1 MFRSV
6 IVNYMFEKL
15 PGVLAAIATFS
26 VSFLLIFAFG
36 APDVLDCHPHHPLR
50 PRGPFRPAARPPG
63 SLTFTGSSVR
73 NEILL
78 RKSSARAGA
87 AARAIALSWY
97 HAGREPGEGSE
108 QGS

>member
-36 APDVLDCHPHHPLR
+36 APMFLIVIPIILSVL
-50 PRGPFRPAARPPG
+50 
-63 SLTFTGSSVR
+63 V
-73 NEILL
+73 
-78 RKSSARAGA
+78 
-87 AARAIALSWY
+87 
-97 HAGREPGEGSE
+97 GRFA
-108 QGS
+108 QRQDRLDR